1 MPGPPRYTFFASCAP
16 GLEPVLLA
24 ECRALRLS
32 RVEGQVGGVRF
43 EGPAPD
49 GWRAVLHLRTAT
61 RVFRRVARFPAADPG
76 AVYRGAM
83 EVPWERYIGPGRT
96 FAVDAKVSRSSRG
109 HSGFLAL
116 RVKDAIADRFR
127 ERYGARPDVDADSP
141 DVPVAA
147 YVHRDVCT
155 LSLDLSGHPLHRRGY
170 RAATV
175 PAPLTETLAAGI
187 VALSGW
193 DRRSPFL
200 DPFCGSGTIL
210 IEAAL
215 AASGTAPGL
224 LSGGF
229 AFERHP
235 DFDRTRW
242 EEMREAARRAIRA
255 PRKVIIRGSDAD
267 PEAVRAAR
275 RNIEAAGA
283 AGLVEVEVADARDF
297 APRRGWGAFVVSNP
311 PYGVRLD
318 EVETLVPLYEAFGR
332 VLRERCAGYHV
343 HLLLAGRRLA
353 RALALRPERYWRLT
367 NGGLACRLVR
377 YEIRG

>member
-1 MPGPPRYTFFASCAP
+1 MPGPPRHTFFASCAP

-43 EGPAPD
+43 EGPVPD

-61 RVFRRVARFPAADPG
+61 RVYRRVARFPAADPG
-76 AVYRGAM
+76 DVYRGAL
-83 EVPWERYIGPGRT
+83 EVAWDRHIGPGQT
-96 FAVDAKVSRSSRG
+96 FAVDAKVSRSARA

-116 RVKDAIADRFR
+116 RVKDAVADWFR
-127 ERYGARPDVDADSP
+127 ERHGTRPDVDAASP
-141 DVPVAA
+141 DVPIAA

-155 LSLDLSGHPLHRRGY
+155 LSLDLAGRPLHRRGY
-170 RAATV
+170 RVATV
-175 PAPLTETLAAGI
+175 PAPLAETLAAGL

-193 DRRSPFL
+193 DRRSPLL

-215 AASGTAPGL
+215 LASNTAPGL
-224 LSGGF
+224 LGQGF

-235 DFDRTRW
+235 GFDPGRW
-242 EEMREAARRAIRA
+242 EEMREAARSAVRE
-255 PRKVIIRGSDAD
+255 PRKVILRGGDAD
-267 PEAVRAAR
+267 PEAVGAAR
-275 RNIEAAGA
+275 RNIEAAGLG
-283 AGLVEVEVADARDF
+283 GLVEVEVADARDF
-297 APRRGWGAFVVSNP
+297 APRKGWGAFVVSNP

-353 RALALRPERYWRLT
+353 RALGLRPERYRRLT

-377 YEIRG
+377 YRIRG